1 MEANPHVVFFYMIGC
16 PHCEHARPMWEAVKR
31 EVPSDIKVLEFESAN
46 LPEEARSR
54 VQGFPRF
61 ERTDGTGVIIAMVE
75 GAPKSAEELKTKLKL
90 KKEKGS
96 GRRTRK
102 GGRRARRARHTRRRQ
117 F

>member
-16 PHCEHARPMWEAVKR
+16 PHCEHARPMWEQVKR
-31 EVPSDIKVLEFESAN
+31 EVPVGVTVLEFESAN

-75 GAPKSAEELKTKLKL
+75 GAPKNVEDLRKKLKL
-90 KKEKGS
+90 KKKGS
-96 GRRTRK
+96 ARTRK
-102 GGRRARRARHTRRRQ
+102 GGRRARRDGRTRRRK